1 MEQSASLDLLHTINL
16 LFMWFVGGVL
26 DIPQSRFSE
35 KPGFLTFINS
45 QKPKLFPNT
54 LTTKPKI
61 SQNTSLSRLQTIS
74 RSHIPVKLNNTNN
87 RSNHNIG

>member
-35 KPGFLTFINS
+35 KPGFLTFA
-45 QKPKLFPNT
+45 QFPETGFLPKYPCH
-54 LTTKPKI
+54 
-61 SQNTSLSRLQTIS
+61 QT
-74 RSHIPVKLNNTNN
+74 
-87 RSNHNIG
+87 